1 VTNLEKAVV
10 ITGMTK
16 QYSNGRGI
24 KDINLTIN
32 QGDIVGVLGPN
43 GAGKTT
49 LLKCMTGLIQP
60 ESGSVEIFGMNLQH
74 NFKKAIGPVG
84 ALIGPAIAYENM
96 TPFQNLKMIAR
107 FYSNVQSA
115 DIDAVL
121 QQTGLS
127 PYKNEKISSF
137 SMGMKQRFGIASAL
151 LSKPRL
157 IILDEPT
164 NGLDIDGLLTLRKVI
179 QEVVRHSNV
188 TFVISSHHISE
199 LEKLCH
205 RFCFLI
211 NGQASF
217 YEASDQSLEA
227 IYVKKVEESAYEYTT
242 SK

>member
-1 VTNLEKAVV
+1 MEKAVV

-32 QGDIVGVLGPN
+32 QGEIVGVLGPN

-84 ALIGPAIAYENM
+84 ALIGPAVSYENM

-121 QQTGLS
+121 AQTGLS

-151 LSKPRL
+151 LSQPRL

-179 QEVVRHSNV
+179 QEVARHSNV

-205 RFCFLI
+205 RYCFLI

-217 YEASDQSLEA
+217 YEASEQSLEE
-227 IYVKKVEESAYEYTT
+227 IYIKKVEESAYEYNT

>member
-1 VTNLEKAVV
+1 VTILEKAVV

-32 QGDIVGVLGPN
+32 QGEIVGVLGPN

-84 ALIGPAIAYENM
+84 ALIGPAVSYENM

-121 QQTGLS
+121 AQTGLS

-151 LSKPRL
+151 LSQPRL

-179 QEVVRHSNV
+179 QEVARHSNV

-205 RFCFLI
+205 RYCFLI

-217 YEASDQSLEA
+217 YEASEQSLEE
-227 IYVKKVEESAYEYTT
+227 IYIKKVEESAYEYNT

>member
-1 VTNLEKAVV
+1 VTILEKAVV
-10 ITGMTK
+10 ITEMTK

-24 KDINLTIN
+24 RDINLTIN
-32 QGDIVGVLGPN
+32 QGEIVGVLGPN

-49 LLKCMTGLIQP
+49 LLKCLTGLIQP
-60 ESGSVEIFGMNLQH
+60 DSGSVEIFGMNLQY

-84 ALIGPAIAYENM
+84 ALIGPAVAYENM

-107 FYSNVQSA
+107 FYSNVRSA

-179 QEVVRHSNV
+179 QEVARHSNV

-205 RFCFLI
+205 CFCFLI
-211 NGQASF
+211 NGNASF
-217 YEASDQSLEA
+217 YEASEQSLEE
-227 IYVKKVEESAYEYTT
+227 IYVKKVEESAYEYNT

>member
-1 VTNLEKAVV
+1 LEKAVV

-32 QGDIVGVLGPN
+32 QGEIVGVLGPN

-74 NFKKAIGPVG
+74 NFKKAIGSVG
-84 ALIGPAIAYENM
+84 ALIGPAVSYENM
-96 TPFQNLKMIAR
+96 TPIQNLKMIAR
-107 FYSNVQSA
+107 FYSNVQST

-121 QQTGLS
+121 AQTGLS

-151 LSKPRL
+151 LSQPRL

-179 QEVVRHSNV
+179 QEVARHSNV

-217 YEASDQSLEA
+217 YEASEQSLEE
-227 IYVKKVEESAYEYTT
+227 IYIKKVEESAYEYNT

>member
-1 VTNLEKAVV
+1 MEKAVV

-24 KDINLTIN
+24 KNINLTIN
-32 QGDIVGVLGPN
+32 QGEIIGVLGPN

-60 ESGSVEIFGMNLQH
+60 DSGSTEIFGIDLQH
-74 NFKKAIGPVG
+74 NYKKAIDPVG
-84 ALIGPAIAYENM
+84 ALIGSAVAYENM
-96 TPFQNLKMIAR
+96 TPYQNLKMISR
-107 FYSNVQSA
+107 FYSNVQSS
-115 DIDAVL
+115 DIDEVL

-164 NGLDIDGLLTLRKVI
+164 NGLDIDGLLTLRKAI
-179 QEVVRHSNV
+179 QEIARHSRV

-199 LEKLCH
+199 LEKLCN

-211 NGQASF
+211 HGQASF
-217 YEASDQSLEA
+217 YEANEQSLEE
-227 IYVKKVEESAYEYTT
+227 IYVKKVEESAYEHNP

>member
-1 VTNLEKAVV
+1 MLEKAVV

-16 QYSNGRGI
+16 QYPNGRGI
-24 KDINLTIN
+24 KEITLTIN
-32 QGDIVGVLGPN
+32 PGEIIGILGPN

-60 ESGSVEIFGMNLQH
+60 DSGNLKLFGIDLQH
-74 NFKKAIGPVG
+74 NYKEAIRPVG

-96 TPFQNLKMIAR
+96 TPYQNLKMISR
-107 FYSNVQSA
+107 FYPGISKK
-115 DIDAVL
+115 DMDRVL
-121 QQTGLS
+121 EQTDLTT
-127 PYKNEKISSF
+127 YRDEKISSF

-164 NGLDIDGLLTLRKVI
+164 NGLDIDGLLLLRKTI
-179 QEVVRHSNV
+179 QEIASGSGV

-211 NGQASF
+211 HGQASF
-217 YEASDQSLEA
+217 YEGSDQSLEEV
-227 IYVKKVEESAYEYTT
+227 YVKKVEEAAYANNT